1 MKPTSTLRSSR
12 PPAPGR
18 SRHDSTGLADPT
30 DNEKGL
36 AEAYRHLFVSR
47 MP

>member
-18 SRHDSTGLADPT
+18 SRRDSTGLADPT

-36 AEAYRHLFVSR
+36 AEACRHYLGSR
-47 MP
+47 C